1 MTQNEQEIQRS
12 CIAAFIW
19 LQEMLER
26 CEDCRTE
33 YKLSDVQVSFN
44 DLYNDWLARV
54 EPAEDITP

>member
-1 MTQNEQEIQRS
+1 MTQNEQKIQSR

-26 CEDCRTE
+26 CEDCHTE
-33 YKLSDVQVSFN
+33 HKLSDVQVSFN

-54 EPAEDITP
+54 EPAEEQQ